1 MVLHV
6 VQRHRLEAAPAER
19 DDYRIARFENRTR
32 EPAMSLDAHL
42 DSAALLLG
50 RKQPADDHRILD
62 LVIFEKLGRKV
73 LELDTEIQSGAV
85 AFIVDSQIVRKIGKL
100 ARNGLNIRLNY
111 PV

>member
-1 MVLHV
+1 
-6 VQRHRLEAAPAER
+6 
-19 DDYRIARFENRTR
+19 
-32 EPAMSLDAHL
+32 MSLDAHL

-73 LELDTEIQSGAV
+73 LELETEIQSGAV
-85 AFIVDSQIVRKIGKL
+85 AFVVDSQIVRKIGKL
-100 ARNGLNIRLNY
+100 ARNCLNIRLNY